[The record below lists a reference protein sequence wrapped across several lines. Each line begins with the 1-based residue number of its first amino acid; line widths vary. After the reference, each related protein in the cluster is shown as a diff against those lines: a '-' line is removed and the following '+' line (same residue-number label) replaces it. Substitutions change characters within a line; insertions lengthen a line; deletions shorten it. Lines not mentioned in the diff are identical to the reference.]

1 MLSGNTGAP
10 DSTTAT
16 TTTAVNYVLNQALAA
31 YSLVASRY
39 TADGATT
46 ANAGLVK
53 LVNSMGAGSLVMT
66 QAAVTNAIQTY
77 PSLGKGQKIQDLR
90 ASRSAEVTYTSST
103 GFPIPVYVRISGGY
117 SAVLYTH
124 VNGIEFGD
132 GGSTAS
138 NTSIAMAFFI
148 VPNGATYL
156 VEATGASPVLQS
168 WTELR

>member
-1 MLSGNTGAP
+1 
-10 DSTTAT
+10 
-16 TTTAVNYVLNQALAA
+16 
-31 YSLVASRY
+31 
-39 TADGATT
+39 
-46 ANAGLVK
+46 
-53 LVNSMGAGSLVMT
+53 MT

-103 GFPIPVYVRISGGY
+103 GFPIAVYVRISGGY
-117 SAVLYTH
+117 STVLYTH

-156 VEATGASPVLQS
+156 AEATGASPALQS
-168 WTELR
+168 WTELI

>member
-1 MLSGNTGAP
+1 
-10 DSTTAT
+10 
-16 TTTAVNYVLNQALAA
+16 
-31 YSLVASRY
+31 
-39 TADGATT
+39 
-46 ANAGLVK
+46 
-53 LVNSMGAGSLVMT
+53 MT